1 MIRNRLSI
9 ILGEKRM
16 TQRELARLTGITR
29 QSISDIYN
37 EININININKF
48 DKLCE
53 VLECDICDLLVYI
66 PNEKTTKNPPE
77 KFDKK

>member
-1 MIRNRLSI
+1 
-9 ILGEKRM
+9 M
-16 TQRELARLTGITR
+16 TQRELARQTGISR

-66 PNEKTTKNPPE
+66 PNERLGKETTK
-77 KFDKK
+77 KKDKK